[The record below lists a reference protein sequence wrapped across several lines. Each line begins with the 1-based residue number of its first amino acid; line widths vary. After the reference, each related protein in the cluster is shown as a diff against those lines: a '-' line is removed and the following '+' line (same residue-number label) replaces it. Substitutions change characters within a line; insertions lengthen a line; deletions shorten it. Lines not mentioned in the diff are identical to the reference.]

1 LLKLCIIGLGNCGN
15 QIAELAKKEKNIPGI
30 AINSS
35 EKDLT
40 TINTVDKI
48 LIGDMM
54 GSGKDRN
61 EAKRFITQNI
71 QLILQQEVFKKLI
84 EESNVI
90 FIASS
95 TSGGTGS
102 GMTPILTEI
111 LTKIYH
117 GKRFVVIHVY
127 PAISESVAAQQN
139 SLDYLKELRQF
150 IPNITYMAYDNHRRS
165 NEPTDRMMTE
175 INMQV
180 VNDICVIRGD
190 YQYST
195 QYSSID
201 EKDML
206 KLIETPGRLLITTV
220 NGLKEKDLDE
230 KSVEDILIFD
240 IKNTSVA
247 VEIERDRLIKRIGLI
262 TNLNDKIHKAF
273 NTKLIIFKEF
283 IGEPV
288 EGFEHIHINK
298 GPDESNQI
306 IVIMSG
312 LSVPDDRIQK
322 MIQRIE
328 EVRSELMKVQGSS
341 ILDSIKTEDI
351 DILRENSGRFDPES
365 QINLTD
371 VMAKYLKR

>member
-1 LLKLCIIGLGNCGN
+1 
-15 QIAELAKKEKNIPGI
+15 
-30 AINSS
+30 
-35 EKDLT
+35 
-40 TINTVDKI
+40 
-48 LIGDMM
+48 
-54 GSGKDRN
+54 
-61 EAKRFITQNI
+61 
-71 QLILQQEVFKKLI
+71 
-84 EESNVI
+84 
-90 FIASS
+90 
-95 TSGGTGS
+95 
-102 GMTPILTEI
+102 
-111 LTKIYH
+111 
-117 GKRFVVIHVY
+117 
-127 PAISESVAAQQN
+127 
-139 SLDYLKELRQF
+139 
-150 IPNITYMAYDNHRRS
+150 
-165 NEPTDRMMTE
+165 
-175 INMQV
+175 
-180 VNDICVIRGD
+180 
-190 YQYST
+190 
-195 QYSSID
+195 
-201 EKDML
+201 ML